1 METLSQLSYTPIQV
15 ASISRYRIPY
25 CTHGTGV
32 RYPLSIIVPYLA
44 ITVGPD
50 QTRDISPLRGGRHPQ
65 VVAIPVSLDYPCI
78 AGHPLLQG

>member
-1 METLSQLSYTPIQV
+1 
-15 ASISRYRIPY
+15 
-25 CTHGTGV
+25 V

-44 ITVGPD
+44 ITAGPD
-50 QTRDISPLRGGRHPQ
+50 QTRDMSPLRGGRHPQ